1 MPLAFGALREGDI
14 RLCTEGKVT
23 RISLSSDLYWSMSE
37 SILVSV
43 QTYIGQHTNLYWSVS
58 ESILVSVQTYIGL
71 HANLYWSMIGPV
83 LVTRR
88 TSIGQRAKQYWL
100 LLVTSTGQIIDQYWS
115 HHPLLR
121 VRCEAYVYEGIV
133 RDALRG

>member
-14 RLCTEGKVT
+14 RLCAEGKVT
-23 RISLSSDLYWSMSE
+23 RISLSS
-37 SILVSV
+37 
-43 QTYIGQHTNLYWSVS
+43 
-58 ESILVSVQTYIGL
+58 
-71 HANLYWSMIGPV
+71 NLYWSMIGPV

-88 TSIGQRAKQYWL
+88 TSIGQRAKQYCL
-100 LLVTSTGQIIDQYWS
+100 LLVTSTGQLIDQYWS

-121 VRCEAYVYEGIV
+121 VRCEVYVYEGIV

>member
-14 RLCTEGKVT
+14 RLCSEGKVT
-23 RISLSSDLYWSMSE
+23 RISLSSDLYWLVSE

-43 QTYIGQHTNLYWSVS
+43 QTYIGQR
-58 ESILVSVQTYIGL
+58 
-71 HANLYWSMIGPV
+71 ANLYWSMIGPV

-100 LLVTSTGQIIDQYWS
+100 LLVTSTGQLIDQYWS
-115 HHPLLR
+115 HHPRLR

>member
-23 RISLSSDLYWSMSE
+23 RISLSSNLYWSVSE

-43 QTYIGQHTNLYWSVS
+43 QTYIGQHTNLYWS
-58 ESILVSVQTYIGL
+58 
-71 HANLYWSMIGPV
+71 MIGSV

-88 TSIGQRAKQYWL
+88 TSIGQRVKQYCL
-100 LLVTSTGQIIDQYWS
+100 LLVTSTGSIADQYWS
-115 HHPLLR
+115 QSPSSAASHNYLYIRAIPRSDLGTSLASK
-121 VRCEAYVYEGIV
+121 EI
-133 RDALRG
+133 